1 MTALKCD
8 RCGKLYE
15 AYCLTLEEYAKSPYK
30 FYRIE
35 KQMIPDNYSHYLD
48 LCLDCQKELGEWIE
62 NGKTQYCTN
71 CGAKLDENDK

>member
-1 MTALKCD
+1 MTALKCN

-15 AYCLTLEEYAKSPYK
+15 AYYPTEEITKSPFR

-48 LCLDCQKELGEWIE
+48 LCLDLCPDCQRKR
-62 NGKTQYCTN
+62 QRCTERR
-71 CGAKLDENDK
+71 K